1 MLSHSVVSDS
11 LQLPGL
17 QPTRLLCPWDS
28 PGKNTD
34 VGSLSL
40 LQGIF
45 LTQELNRGL
54 LNCRQILSQLSHKG
68 SPNMDSRVRKGPPEE
83 MACEEKS
90 SSVKERTIPERGNS
104 SVKALK
110 Q

>member
-1 MLSHSVVSDS
+1 
-11 LQLPGL
+11 
-17 QPTRLLCPWDS
+17 
-28 PGKNTD
+28 
-34 VGSLSL
+34 
-40 LQGIF
+40 
-45 LTQELNRGL
+45 
-54 LNCRQILSQLSHKG
+54 
-68 SPNMDSRVRKGPPEE
+68 MDSRVRKGPPEE